1 MSKGDGNRTKDR
13 DAYRETMERIARNE
27 AKKKKNTKKKGGD

>member
-13 DAYRETMERIARNE
+13 DAYRETLERIRKNE
-27 AKKKKNTKKKGGD
+27 EKKKRKPS